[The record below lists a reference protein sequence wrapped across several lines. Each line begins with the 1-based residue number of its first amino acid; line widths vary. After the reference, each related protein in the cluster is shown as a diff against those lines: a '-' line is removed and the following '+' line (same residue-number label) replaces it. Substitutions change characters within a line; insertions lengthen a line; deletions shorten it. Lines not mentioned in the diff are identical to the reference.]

1 MKTAHDYLRPI
12 IGPEPTNIIS
22 YADAVKAVQAV
33 IDHYEPPLPK
43 IFPPAC
49 PRCLQ
54 RGAECLCPPLFP
66 TVLAKPKPAAVPS
79 KEALA
84 ALFYAK
90 YRGQMSRPN
99 EPLEADDIRDIM
111 DFDGENEL
119 QVQVHI
125 RGFTDWYSI
134 KRDAS
139 GNLDPATIEQLPF

>member
-1 MKTAHDYLRPI
+1 MKTAHDYLRAI
-12 IGPEPTNIIS
+12 IGPEPTNILS

-33 IDHYEPPLPK
+33 INHYDPPLPRV
-43 IFPPAC
+43 FPPAC

-66 TVLAKPKPAAVPS
+66 ATPPKPKPAVPT

-84 ALFYAK
+84 ALFWGK
-90 YRGQMSRPN
+90 YRGQLNRKD

-111 DFDGENEL
+111 ALDGENEL
-119 QVQVHI
+119 QVQVHM
-125 RGFTDWYSI
+125 RGFTDWYSV